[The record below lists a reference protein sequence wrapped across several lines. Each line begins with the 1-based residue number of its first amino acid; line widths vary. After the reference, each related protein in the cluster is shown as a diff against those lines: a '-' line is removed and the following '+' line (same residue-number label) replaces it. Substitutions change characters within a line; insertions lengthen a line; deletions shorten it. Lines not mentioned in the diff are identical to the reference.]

1 MFHLPALLL
10 ALLYLFAAPASAAGS
25 SKAHSLPK
33 RTIETLRVQG
43 RSQPP
48 SVTEGGDNSPQV
60 DARPRIRIGVGTY
73 QQSPNY
79 SGTSAGPPLLV
90 TQGTIADPAAT
101 STASGVFQ
109 ITTTEHSAQ
118 ALAAMGWKTNRN
130 TNARLSAI
138 FGEAVDI
145 IGGESS
151 FVEGGRF
158 QGTLVDSS
166 ANGSAYGTICAA
178 GAQKGAAT
186 PRYLIGCEANTVNQR
201 GPDAPTFTRFNKG
214 SYTAGFVATNGCH
227 GCNAFVA
234 DAAFVTNP
242 YGERPFQTGFLIG
255 EGSVTDTGIAFRP
268 GASMATGIDMGRATL
283 SSAALIIPNNAQIM
297 SRNGQNNANLA
308 ILAVDRS
315 NNLEIGA
322 GISGQAIFS
331 ERVRFANEI
340 TLARMKVA
348 SLPNCGTAQEGT
360 LEAVTD
366 ALNATFN
373 SPLRGGGGNHVMA
386 YCNGSQWTVH

>member
-1 MFHLPALLL
+1 M
-10 ALLYLFAAPASAAGS
+10 
-25 SKAHSLPK
+25 
-33 RTIETLRVQG
+33 
-43 RSQPP
+43 
-48 SVTEGGDNSPQV
+48 
-60 DARPRIRIGVGTY
+60 
-73 QQSPNY
+73 
-79 SGTSAGPPLLV
+79 
-90 TQGTIADPAAT
+90 
-101 STASGVFQ
+101 
-109 ITTTEHSAQ
+109 
-118 ALAAMGWKTNRN
+118 
-130 TNARLSAI
+130 
-138 FGEAVDI
+138 
-145 IGGESS
+145 
-151 FVEGGRF
+151 
-158 QGTLVDSS
+158 
-166 ANGSAYGTICAA
+166 
-178 GAQKGAAT
+178 
-186 PRYLIGCEANTVNQR
+186 
-201 GPDAPTFTRFNKG
+201 
-214 SYTAGFVATNGCH
+214 
-227 GCNAFVA
+227 
-234 DAAFVTNP
+234 
-242 YGERPFQTGFLIG
+242 
-255 EGSVTDTGIAFRP
+255 TDTGIAFRP